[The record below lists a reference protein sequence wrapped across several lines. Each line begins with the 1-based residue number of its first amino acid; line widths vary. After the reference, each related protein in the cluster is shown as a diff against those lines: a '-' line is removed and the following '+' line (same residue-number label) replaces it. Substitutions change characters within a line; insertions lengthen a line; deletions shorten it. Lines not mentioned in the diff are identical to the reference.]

1 MLQKHLSGQL
11 ESICKQTVGIWL
23 MNLWSREQLV
33 APSSN
38 GDVSPKQYFSFTDI
52 DPSWTVVNIHSA
64 EVLCVTVLR
73 NFKGIFFSPL
83 KFTDS
88 TQRFMEFKLRSPY
101 PGPTHIL
108 KPNSNM
114 LCQSPFSSH
123 TVEINLPPLSPHGNI
138 VPPTKIHVFFF

>member
-1 MLQKHLSGQL
+1 MSEMG
-11 ESICKQTVGIWL
+11 ET
-23 MNLWSREQLV
+23 
-33 APSSN
+33 
-38 GDVSPKQYFSFTDI
+38 
-52 DPSWTVVNIHSA
+52 
-64 EVLCVTVLR
+64 
-73 NFKGIFFSPL
+73 KGIFFSPL

-123 TVEINLPPLSPHGNI
+123 IVEINLPPLSPHGNI
-138 VPPTKIHVFFF
+138 VPPTKIHVFFFLIFPAELLLAMCTCSSPSRTSDPRSVFMLVPCACDEEAMVG